1 MWNFLV
7 NVFNAD
13 TLSPHGICLLWRPEL
28 IWLHIASDA
37 IIGLAYFSIPLALA
51 AFVSK
56 RTDVQFSWVFWA
68 FAVFILGCGATHFFS
83 IWTLFVP
90 DYGAEG
96 LVKLFTA
103 VVSLATAIG
112 LWPLLPKA
120 LALPSPEQLRRA
132 NEALRA
138 GIEER
143 DQALNALQ
151 LEKDERLRTE
161 EMLRQSQ
168 KLEAIGQLTA
178 GIAHDFNNLLTVI
191 MGNLERAKR
200 RFADASEV
208 KWAMEKA
215 TIGAE
220 RAAILTERLL
230 AFGRRQPL
238 DPRKTDINELVQHS
252 AEIFARTLGENI
264 KVATRLAPDLWA
276 TRVDGRELE
285 NALLNLVINA
295 RDAMPGGG
303 RITLS
308 TRNVTAEEAGKRATG
323 LPGAYVEIAVTDEGT
338 GMAPEVVRRA
348 FEPFFTTKPP
358 GESSGLGL
366 SQVYGFTKQSRG
378 TVSIDSV
385 PGRGTMV
392 CLYLP
397 KWAEPSAAEAPIAD
411 TVGAAIKQA
420 FAT

>member
-1 MWNFLV
+1 MWSFLA
-7 NVFNAD
+7 NILNAD

-28 IWLHIASDA
+28 VWLHIVSDA
-37 IIGLAYFSIPLALA
+37 VIGLAYFSIPLALA

-56 RTDVQFSWVFWA
+56 RTDIQFGWVFWA

-90 DYGAEG
+90 DYGVEG
-96 LVKLFTA
+96 LVKVFTA
-103 VVSLATAIG
+103 VVSIATAIG

-120 LALPSPEQLRRA
+120 LAIPSPEQLRRA

-138 GIEER
+138 GIAER
-143 DQALNALQ
+143 DHALHALQ

-191 MGNLERAKR
+191 MGNLDRAKR
-200 RFADASEV
+200 RFADAAEV

-215 TIGAE
+215 TLGAE
-220 RAAILTERLL
+220 RAAVLTQRLL

-238 DPRKTDINELVQHS
+238 DPRKTDINELVHHS
-252 AEIFARTLGENI
+252 ADTFERTLGENLQ
-264 KVATRLAPDLWA
+264 VELQLAPDLWA
-276 TRVDGRELE
+276 TRVDARELE
-285 NALLNLVINA
+285 NALLNLAINA

-308 TRNVTAEEAGKRATG
+308 TRNVDAREAGTLAPG
-323 LPGAYVEIAVTDEGT
+323 LDGALVEISVTDAGV
-338 GMAPEVVRRA
+338 GMTPEVLRRA

-366 SQVYGFTKQSRG
+366 SQVYGFTTQSRG
-378 TVSIDSV
+378 TVAIDSV
-385 PGRGTMV
+385 PGGGTRV
-392 CLYLP
+392 RLYLP
-397 KWAEPSAAEAPIAD
+397 KWDERRAAEQSAAD
-411 TVGAAIKQA
+411 GGGSAIREA
-420 FAT
+420 FA

>member
-1 MWNFLV
+1 MWNLLA
-7 NVFNAD
+7 NIFNAD

-28 IWLHIASDA
+28 VWLHIVSDA
-37 IIGLAYFSIPLALA
+37 VIGLAYFSIPLALA

-56 RTDVQFSWVFWA
+56 RADIEFGWVFWA

-90 DYGAEG
+90 DYGVEG
-96 LVKLFTA
+96 LVKVFTA
-103 VVSLATAIG
+103 VVSIAIAIG

-120 LALPSPEQLRRA
+120 LAIPSPEQLRRA

-138 GIEER
+138 GIAER
-143 DQALNALQ
+143 DEALRALQ

-168 KLEAIGQLTA
+168 TLEAIGQLTA

-191 MGNLERAKR
+191 MGNLDRAKR
-200 RFADASEV
+200 RFADAAEV

-215 TIGAE
+215 TLGAE
-220 RAAILTERLL
+220 RAAILTQRLL

-238 DPRKTDINELVQHS
+238 DPRKTDINELVHHS
-252 AEIFARTLGENI
+252 ADTFERTLGGNI
-264 KVATRLAPDLWA
+264 KVELRLAPDLWA
-276 TRVDGRELE
+276 TRVDSRELE
-285 NALLNLVINA
+285 NALLNLAINA
-295 RDAMPGGG
+295 RDAMRGGG

-308 TRNVTAEEAGKRATG
+308 TRNVDAEEASTLAPG
-323 LPGAYVEIAVTDEGT
+323 LAGAFVEISVADAGA
-338 GMAPEVVRRA
+338 GMTPEVLRRA

-378 TVSIDSV
+378 TVAIDSV
-385 PGRGTMV
+385 PERGTRV
-392 CLYLP
+392 RLYLP
-397 KWAEPSAAEAPIAD
+397 KWDESSAAEQPAAD
-411 TVGAAIKQA
+411 TGGAVIKEA
-420 FAT
+420 FA